1 MIHILFIIPYK
12 GRRDVVQEV
21 LAEHAYKN
29 HISWEIV
36 ETGVGERVVVSE
48 DQADAVVSRGYTAI
62 TIQTPLPTVELS
74 VTGFDMMRAVEECV
88 ETYQCRKIA
97 VIGTFNMVY
106 GADSV
111 NDLKKDVEVIC
122 CTLEKEE
129 YLEAA
134 ILKMQEQGCQAFIG
148 GRSLYKKAEAMGVPA
163 VILGFGREAVRKC
176 VGEAIRAV
184 QIRRIEQEKSARIQ
198 TIMDYTFEGIL
209 STDEGGGIIMANQY
223 AHTMLGKAGGSLAGQ
238 PIEDFFPV
246 QYKESVLR
254 EGGRLLSKICRLEK
268 MTVSVNWIP
277 LKTCHKITGSV
288 LTFQDI
294 TEIQKEEETIRKQL
308 YQKGF
313 VVKYKFEHIIG
324 ESKRIQDAVTKAKKY
339 ANSDSNLFIYGETGT
354 GKELFAQSIHN
365 ASRRKSG
372 PFIALNC
379 AALPENL
386 LESELFGYVEGAF
399 TGAAKGGKKGLF
411 ELAHNG
417 TIFLDEI
424 GDLPLKLQARLLRV
438 IQEKEIMRL
447 GHDRVIPVNVR
458 VISASNKELHEA
470 VSRGQF
476 REDLLYRLNILC
488 LNVPPLRRR
497 GEDSWLL
504 AGYYIDRIR
513 KKGESR
519 LMRIDEGAKPWILNY
534 QWPGNV
540 RELRNF
546 CERLTVF
553 CEEETAG
560 GEDVQTALYGDR
572 DGTSHGTEDRAGKM
586 KPEGERETIIKALE
600 DCRYSRKK
608 AAALLG
614 IDVSTLFRKMKKFE
628 IMQ

>member
-1 MIHILFIIPYK
+1 MIRILFIIPYK

-21 LAEHAYKN
+21 LAEQAYKN

-36 ETGVGERVVVSE
+36 ETEVGERMVVSE
-48 DQADAVVSRGYTAI
+48 EQADAVVSRGYTAA

-74 VTGFDMMRAVEECV
+74 VTGFDMIRAVEECQ
-88 ETYQCRKIA
+88 ERYHCRRIG

-111 NDLKKDVEVIC
+111 NDLKKDVEVVC
-122 CTLEKEE
+122 CTLEEE
-129 YLEAA
+129 RDLEAA
-134 ILKMQEQGCQAFIG
+134 ILKMKGEGCQAFIG
-148 GRSLYKKAEAMGVPA
+148 GRSLYKKAEKMGAPA
-163 VILGFGREAVRKC
+163 VILGFGREAVSKC

-198 TIMDYTFEGIL
+198 TIMDYAFEGIL
-209 STDEGGGIIMANQY
+209 STDESGIIIMANQY
-223 AHTMLGKAGGSLAGQ
+223 AHSVLGKGDESLVGK
-238 PIEDFFPV
+238 PIENFFP
-246 QYKESVLR
+246 YEFKERALR
-254 EGGRLLSKICRLEK
+254 EGSRLLSKICHLEK
-268 MTVSVNWIP
+268 MTVSLNWIP
-277 LKTCHKITGSV
+277 LETSRQITGSV

-308 YQKGF
+308 HQKGF
-313 VVKYKFEHIIG
+313 VVKYRFEHIVG
-324 ESKRIQDAVTKAKKY
+324 ESRRMQDAVGKAKKY

-354 GKELFAQSIHN
+354 GKELFAQSVHN

-379 AALPENL
+379 AALPEHL

-399 TGAAKGGKKGLF
+399 TGAAKGGKKGMF

-458 VISASNKELHEA
+458 VISASNKELYEA
-470 VSRGQF
+470 VSRGRF
-476 REDLLYRLNILC
+476 REDLLYRLNVLC
-488 LNVPPLRRR
+488 LNVPPLRSR

-504 AGYYIDRIR
+504 AQYYIDKLS
-513 KKGESR
+513 KKGEGA
-519 LMRIDEGAKPWILNY
+519 LTGIDERAKPWILDYN
-534 QWPGNV
+534 WPGNV

-553 CEEETAG
+553 CGKERAG
-560 GEDVQTALYGDR
+560 VEDVQAALYGDR
-572 DGTSHGTEDRAGKM
+572 AGVFPGTEESPKKVELESEKDN
-586 KPEGERETIIKALE
+586 ILKALE
-600 DCRYSRKK
+600 ECHYSRKK
-608 AAALLG
+608 AAARLG
-614 IDVSTLFRKMKKFE
+614 IDVSTLYRRMKRYG
-628 IMQ
+628 ISQ